1 MTAPSPA
8 ADRIPMTCCDCGRE
22 FLALG
27 EWQVRCRTCYARFKA
42 GPDLASLKTAIANMQ
57 ADLAALQAENDQL
70 RADLDAIR
78 RDRDRLRVEAMRA
91 KLQATPAIPRDQW
104 RRLMLLVHPDKHGN
118 SPASVKAAQWL
129 NEVRP

>member
-1 MTAPSPA
+1 MTAPPDD
-8 ADRIPMTCCDCGRE
+8 DRIEMTCCDCGRE

-27 EWQVRCRTCYARFKA
+27 EWQVRCRTCYLAFKEGGDRA
-42 GPDLASLKTAIANMQ
+42 TLQ

-91 KLQATPAIPRDQW
+91 KLQAPPAIPRDQW
-104 RRLMLLVHPDKHGN
+104 RRLMLLVHPDKHDN